1 MGTHYRSS
9 SNFCTAVVATMGCL
23 VAVPAAV
30 ADPVLATGRIRSS
43 DRTIVALINQGIKRS
58 PTLQKLAATIEAS
71 NGIVYVEPGKC
82 AQGVPA
88 CLTMWMVLNGSNRIM
103 RVIIDRKRLDS
114 DLELLGAIGHEL
126 QHVIEVLT
134 EQPAITDG
142 TKMFF
147 FYRRHA
153 PTAGDRFETAAAT
166 AAGSAVRIELR
177 GH

>member
-1 MGTHYRSS
+1 
-9 SNFCTAVVATMGCL
+9 
-23 VAVPAAV
+23 
-30 ADPVLATGRIRSS
+30 
-43 DRTIVALINQGIKRS
+43 
-58 PTLQKLAATIEAS
+58 
-71 NGIVYVEPGKC
+71 
-82 AQGVPA
+82 
-88 CLTMWMVLNGSNRIM
+88 MWMVLNGSNRIM

>member
-1 MGTHYRSS
+1 M
-9 SNFCTAVVATMGCL
+9 MGCL
-23 VAVPAAV
+23 AGVPAAG
-30 ADPVLATGRIRSS
+30 ADPVAATSRIRSS
-43 DRTIVALINQGIKRS
+43 DSGIVALIDQGTKRS
-58 PTLQKLAATIEAS
+58 PTLQRLVATIEAS

-82 AQGVPA
+82 AQRVPA

-114 DLELLGAIGHEL
+114 NRELLGAIGHEL
-126 QHVIEVLT
+126 QHVVEVLA
-134 EQPAITDG
+134 EPSITDG
-142 TKMFF
+142 RRMFF

-166 AAGSAVRIELR
+166 AAGHAVRTELR